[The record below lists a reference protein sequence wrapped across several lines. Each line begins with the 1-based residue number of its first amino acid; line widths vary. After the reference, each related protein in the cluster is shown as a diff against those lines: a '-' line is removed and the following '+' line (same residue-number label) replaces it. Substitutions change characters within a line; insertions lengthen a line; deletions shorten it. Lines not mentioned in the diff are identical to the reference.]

1 VTPGQAIDLIEQKSF
16 WTAFNANLAIVEAEW
31 CFVVDLKT
39 LH

>member
-1 VTPGQAIDLIEQKSF
+1 VTPEQAIDLIEQKSF
-16 WTAFNANLAIVEAEW
+16 STASNANLAIVEAEW